1 VHKTTIVSVRIP
13 TEMKVMIDELGINF
27 AEVIKEALRKAIDEH
42 MRAREKNKSYEQ
54 ISESNLFIGKILLEQ
69 ERARKK

>member
-1 VHKTTIVSVRIP
+1 MHKTTIVSVRIP